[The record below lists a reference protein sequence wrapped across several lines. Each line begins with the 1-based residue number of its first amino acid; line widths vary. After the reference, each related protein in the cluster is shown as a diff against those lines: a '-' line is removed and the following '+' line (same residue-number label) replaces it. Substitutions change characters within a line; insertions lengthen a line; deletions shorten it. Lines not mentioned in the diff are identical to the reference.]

1 MNQFN
6 WKLLNQS
13 SISRARTGI
22 ISTPHG
28 KVNTPAF
35 IFCGTKA
42 AIKTLNVKEAKE
54 SGTQIILSNT
64 YHLMLQPGG
73 KIIVITF
80 NLKEDIL
87 KRKSWRY
94 DFIKKQLKQR
104 NIIHID
110 SLKILKLSSKK
121 YNERIENYYSEDLHN
136 STKGFERILN
146 KFYKIYNA
154 I

>member
-1 MNQFN
+1 MSPR
-6 WKLLNQS
+6 LRLDLVLNDFDPRLS
-13 SISRARTGI
+13 TCSI
-22 ISTPHG
+22 
-28 KVNTPAF
+28 
-35 IFCGTKA
+35 GTKKNLFNFFFDN
-42 AIKTLNVKEAKE
+42 IQLEAKKYN
-54 SGTQIILSNT
+54 Q
-64 YHLMLQPGG
+64 

-110 SLKILKLSSKK
+110 SLEILKLSSKK
-121 YNERIENYYSEDLHN
+121 YKERIENYYSEDLHN
-136 STKGFERILN
+136 STKGFERILS